1 LLELVPT
8 NERRRN
14 LVVAALVV
22 LAFPSLAFNGSA
34 AADYAGPI
42 HSDEQLRRL
51 TDYQGPVRSDGILRA
66 WREQF
71 LGQRFNRA
79 IAITEIGGW
88 GTVWGR
94 KTPEDAMDDALRN
107 CRDVRR
113 PENLIHECHLYAV
126 NNAVVYPRREY
137 ELPKL
142 KVDFGNFSLREDYFF
157 YGPRRSKGVIVW
169 SHGTS
174 RDKCLEARHPAAWSF
189 ITRFNLD
196 GWDVLRFDRDQCP
209 DLLPRA
215 LSQMAASIPQLHD
228 AGYRQ
233 IVLAG
238 QSRGA
243 WQSLQILLAPG
254 VARLVSAVIGVAPAR
269 HGTNPAAAE
278 QGWADWISLIDHLD
292 APQVAI
298 ALVFF
303 PKDEYTPD
311 AFKRAAYA
319 ATALA
324 KKGNPSMIVYE
335 EEGVIAGHSGGGN
348 RQFTDKFSPCLIQ
361 FLNSSGRDRV
371 CGTAGLAARG

>member
-1 LLELVPT
+1 
-8 NERRRN
+8 
-14 LVVAALVV
+14 
-22 LAFPSLAFNGSA
+22 
-34 AADYAGPI
+34 
-42 HSDEQLRRL
+42 
-51 TDYQGPVRSDGILRA
+51 
-66 WREQF
+66 
-71 LGQRFNRA
+71 
-79 IAITEIGGW
+79 
-88 GTVWGR
+88 
-94 KTPEDAMDDALRN
+94 
-107 CRDVRR
+107 
-113 PENLIHECHLYAV
+113 
-126 NNAVVYPRREY
+126 
-137 ELPKL
+137 
-142 KVDFGNFSLREDYFF
+142 
-157 YGPRRSKGVIVW
+157 VIVW
-169 SHGTS
+169 SHGTAH
-174 RDKCLEARHPAAWSF
+174 DKCVEARQSAAWSF

-243 WQSLQILLAPG
+243 WKSLQILLAPG

-269 HGTNPAAAE
+269 HGANPAAAE
-278 QGWADWISLIDHLD
+278 RGWADWISLIDHLD

-311 AFKRAAYA
+311 ALKRAAYA

-335 EEGVIAGHSGGGN
+335 EEGVISGHGGGGN

-361 FLNSSGRDRV
+361 FLNSSLKFQRQRPGLWYSRTG
-371 CGTAGLAARG
+371 GTKVSVSMPPTIKSGSGLPIVDASLFPAVSCANTTFPT